1 MNLRKLIKSKKL
13 CKLNPLGVFR
23 IKSIFMNSFILS
35 LFIYLFIIIIIIIII
50 ILNDLKCLQLN
61 EYDLYIKTIS

>member
-50 ILNDLKCLQLN
+50 LNDLKCLQLN